1 MANTLFGMMNSSTTG
16 LMTSQAAIN
25 VTGNNIANV
34 NTTGYTRQRVTVGN
48 ARPIYMNGM
57 GYLGTG
63 VQIKDIQRIRDQH
76 LDVQLRNETSTLKEF
91 EAKEEI
97 MNELET
103 IFNEPSETGLNKMM
117 TEMWNAWEE
126 LSKNADNSTMQTLV
140 KENSKAVADQLN
152 HFTTLLNKTI
162 EGIEARQDSQTEM
175 VANIITQINDVNKLL
190 VNAYK
195 TDPTKSPNE
204 LLDQRD
210 ALTQQLSEYMPIEV
224 TIKDNHTI
232 EVKTSVNGQDTDV
245 LALDKQGLDQRDAL
259 TQQLSEYMPI
269 EVTIKD
275 NHTIEVKTSV
285 NGQDTD
291 VLALDKQGIKD
302 MIPNLKTGALK
313 GFEDCKTYVNDYQ
326 KQLDQY
332 TVALTDAINDIHQNH
347 GGKPIFTLDKNNPAG
362 TVTLNPNLDDI
373 VAGTTGAGDGS
384 VALEILKLRDET
396 VTIGGV
402 TTKFDQYYKDLIGDV
417 GVKSQHAQSMV
428 KGQQTLIS
436 YLEERQ
442 ESVSGV
448 SIDEEVVNLVQ
459 FQKAYDANA
468 RVISTITE
476 MLDTIINRLGV

>member
-25 VTGNNIANV
+25 VTGNNIANA

-48 ARPIYMNGM
+48 ARPIHMSGI

-76 LDVQLRNETSTLKEF
+76 LDTQLRNETSTLKEF
-91 EAKEEI
+91 EAKKEI

-103 IFNEPSETGLNKMM
+103 IFKEPSETGLNQMM
-117 TEMWNAWEE
+117 TDMWNSWEE
-126 LSKNADNSTMQTLV
+126 LSKNADNSTIQTLV

-152 HFTTLLNKTI
+152 HFTTLLNKTV
-162 EGIEARQDSQTEM
+162 EGIEDRQDGQAE
-175 VANIITQINDVNKLL
+175 VAANIITQINDVNNLL
-190 VNAYK
+190 ANAYK

-210 ALTQQLSEYMPIEV
+210 TLT
-224 TIKDNHTI
+224 K
-232 EVKTSVNGQDTDV
+232 
-245 LALDKQGLDQRDAL
+245 
-259 TQQLSEYMPI
+259 QLSEYMPI

-302 MIPNLKTGALK
+302 ITPDLKTGSLK
-313 GFEDCKTYVNDYQ
+313 GFEDTKAYVNDYQ
-326 KQLDQY
+326 KQLNNY
-332 TVALTDAINDIHQNH
+332 TEALAGAINKVHVDN
-347 GGKPIFTLDKNNPAG
+347 GGKEIFTFDPNNPAG
-362 TVTLNPNLDDI
+362 SVTLNPDLDDI
-373 VAGTTGAGDGS
+373 VAGVSGPGDGS
-384 VALEILKLRDET
+384 IALEILKLRDVT
-396 VTIGGV
+396 VTIDGV

-428 KGQQTLIS
+428 EGQSTLIG
-436 YLEERQ
+436 YLEERY
-442 ESVSGV
+442 ESISGV

-468 RVISTITE
+468 KVISTITN
-476 MLDTIINRLGV
+476 MLDTIINGLGV

>member
-245 LALDKQGLDQRDAL
+245 LALDKQG
-259 TQQLSEYMPI
+259 
-269 EVTIKD
+269 IKK
-275 NHTIEVKTSV
+275 I
-285 NGQDTD
+285 
-291 VLALDKQGIKD
+291 A
-302 MIPNLKTGALK
+302 PNLKTGALK
-313 GFEDCKTYVNDYQ
+313 GFEDTKTYVNDYQ
-326 KQLDQY
+326 KQLNEY
-332 TVALTDAINDIHQNH
+332 TVALTDAINKIHQNH
-347 GGKPIFTLDKNNPAG
+347 GGKPIFTLDQNNPAG
-362 TVTLNPNLDDI
+362 TVTLNPDLDNI
-373 VAGTTGAGDGS
+373 VAGTTGASDGS

>member
-25 VTGNNIANV
+25 ITGNNISNAN
-34 NTTGYTRQRVTVGN
+34 TAGYTRQRVTVGN

-63 VQIKDIQRIRDQH
+63 VQVKDIQRIRDQH
-76 LDVQLRNETSTLKEF
+76 LDVQLRKETSTLKEF

-97 MNELET
+97 MNELEI

-117 TEMWNAWEE
+117 TEMWNSWEE

-140 KENSKAVADQLN
+140 KENSKGVADQLN
-152 HFTTLLNKTI
+152 HFTTLLNKTV
-162 EGIEARQDSQTEM
+162 EGIESRQESQTTIA
-175 VANIITQINDVNKLL
+175 ANIITQINEVNHLL
-190 VNAYK
+190 ENAYK

-210 ALTQQLSEYMPIEV
+210 LLTQQLSEYMPIEV

-232 EVKTSVNGQDTDV
+232 EVTTLVKGQTTDV
-245 LALDKQGLDQRDAL
+245 LALDQ
-259 TQQLSEYMPI
+259 
-269 EVTIKD
+269 
-275 NHTIEVKTSV
+275 
-285 NGQDTD
+285 
-291 VLALDKQGIKD
+291 QGIKD
-302 MIPNLKTGALK
+302 IIPDLQTGSLK
-313 GFEDCKTYVNDYQ
+313 GFEDSKSYVKDYQ
-326 KQLDQY
+326 KQLNDY
-332 TVALTDAINDIHQNH
+332 TVALTGAINKIHVDN
-347 GGKPIFTLDKNNPAG
+347 GGDEIFTLDPNNPAG
-362 TVTLNPNLDDI
+362 TVTLNPNLGDI
-373 VAGTTGAGDGS
+373 VAGTTGPGDGS
-384 VALEILKLRDET
+384 IALEILKLRDET

-428 KGQQTLIS
+428 TGQKTLIG

-442 ESVSGV
+442 ESISGV

-468 RVISTITE
+468 KVIATITD

>member
-175 VANIITQINDVNKLL
+175 AANIITQINDVNKLL

-245 LALDKQGLDQRDAL
+245 LALDKQG
-259 TQQLSEYMPI
+259 
-269 EVTIKD
+269 IKK
-275 NHTIEVKTSV
+275 I
-285 NGQDTD
+285 
-291 VLALDKQGIKD
+291 A
-302 MIPNLKTGALK
+302 PNLKTGALK
-313 GFEDCKTYVNDYQ
+313 GFEDTKTYVNDYQ
-326 KQLDQY
+326 KQLNEY
-332 TVALTDAINDIHQNH
+332 TVALTDAINKIHQNH

-362 TVTLNPNLDDI
+362 TVTLNPDLDNI
-373 VAGTTGAGDGS
+373 VAGTTGASDGS

-417 GVKSQHAQSMV
+417 GVKSQHSQSMV

>member
-97 MNELET
+97 MNELEI

-152 HFTTLLNKTI
+152 HFTTLLNKTV
-162 EGIEARQDSQTEM
+162 EGIESRQDSESE
-175 VANIITQINDVNKLL
+175 VAANIITQINEVNNLL

-195 TDPTKSPNE
+195 MDPTKSPNE

-210 ALTQQLSEYMPIEV
+210 LLTQQLSEYMPIEV
-224 TIKDNHTI
+224 TINDNHTI
-232 EVKTSVNGQDTDV
+232 EVTTLVQGQ
-245 LALDKQGLDQRDAL
+245 A
-259 TQQLSEYMPI
+259 
-269 EVTIKD
+269 
-275 NHTIEVKTSV
+275 
-285 NGQDTD
+285 TD

-302 MIPNLKTGALK
+302 MIPDLKTGSLK

-326 KQLDQY
+326 KQLDEY
-332 TVALTDAINDIHQNH
+332 TVALTDAINKIQVDN
-347 GGKPIFTLDKNNPAG
+347 GGEPIFTLDPNNPAG
-362 TVTLNPNLDDI
+362 TVALNPNLGNI
-373 VAGTTGAGDGS
+373 VAGTTGPGDGS
-384 VALEILKLRDET
+384 IALEILKLRDEP

-428 KGQQTLIS
+428 EGQKTLIS

-468 RVISTITE
+468 KVIATITE

>member
-232 EVKTSVNGQDTDV
+232 EVTTLVNGQ
-245 LALDKQGLDQRDAL
+245 
-259 TQQLSEYMPI
+259 S
-269 EVTIKD
+269 
-275 NHTIEVKTSV
+275 
-285 NGQDTD
+285 TD
-291 VLALDKQGIKD
+291 VLALDKQGIKG
-302 MIPNLKTGALK
+302 MIPDLKTGALK
-313 GFEDCKTYVNDYQ
+313 GFDDCKTYVNDYQ
-326 KQLDQY
+326 KQLDEY
-332 TVALTDAINDIHQNH
+332 TVALTDAINKIHVDN
-347 GGKPIFTLDKNNPAG
+347 GGEPIFTLDTNNPAG
-362 TVTLNPNLDDI
+362 TVTLNPDLDNI
-373 VAGTTGAGDGS
+373 VAGTTGPGDGS
-384 VALEILKLRDET
+384 IALEILKLRDET

-428 KGQQTLIS
+428 KGQETLIS

-442 ESVSGV
+442 ESISGV
-448 SIDEEVVNLVQ
+448 SIDEEVINLVQ

-468 RVISTITE
+468 KVIATITE